1 MGKAAVLVVS
11 AVVLVACVAT
21 VGVVTVSNRQAADSS
36 KPQMAEL
43 STSQKNIQQFC
54 QPTDYR
60 QTCETTLSSVAG
72 DNTDPKDLVELVF
85 NITIDHIKKAFDHSS
100 TIQEAAKDPR
110 TSEALENCRE
120 LLDYAIGDLRT
131 SVDRLE
137 DFSMEKIDKFIDDL
151 KVWISATITYQE
163 TCLDGFE
170 GADTDAAASMRK
182 ALNSSAELTSNVLAI
197 VTSFGDTLE
206 KFELGNLN
214 RKLLA
219 VDAESFPSWVSGG
232 KRRLLQQS
240 PAELKPD
247 VTVAQDGSGDV
258 TTIADALLR
267 VPQNSA
273 KIVVMYIKEGVY
285 NEKVEI
291 GRSYTNLMMVGD
303 GPTKTKITGSLNF
316 IDGVAT
322 FKTATVA
329 VVGDGFIAKD
339 LWIENSA
346 GAEKHQAVALRV
358 QSDKSVFYNVR
369 LDGYQDTLYVHTHRQ
384 FYRECTITGTID
396 FIFGDSASIFQNC
409 LILARKPMDNQQNI
423 VTAQG
428 RKDRRST
435 GGIILHNCTISADP
449 EYYPFRD
456 KLPTF
461 LGRPWKEYSRTFVMQ
476 SQLDDLINPKG
487 WLPWL
492 GDFGLDTCFYTEID
506 NRGPGAD
513 KSQRATWRGV
523 KNVDLIHAQ
532 KFTVERFIQGKTWL
546 PQTGVPFIAG
556 LLPPSGSTN

>member
-1 MGKAAVLVVS
+1 M
-11 AVVLVACVAT
+11 
-21 VGVVTVSNRQAADSS
+21 
-36 KPQMAEL
+36 
-43 STSQKNIQQFC
+43 
-54 QPTDYR
+54 
-60 QTCETTLSSVAG
+60 
-72 DNTDPKDLVELVF
+72 
-85 NITIDHIKKAFDHSS
+85 
-100 TIQEAAKDPR
+100 
-110 TSEALENCRE
+110 
-120 LLDYAIGDLRT
+120 
-131 SVDRLE
+131 
-137 DFSMEKIDKFIDDL
+137 
-151 KVWISATITYQE
+151 
-163 TCLDGFE
+163 
-170 GADTDAAASMRK
+170 DA
-182 ALNSSAELTSNVLAI
+182 
-197 VTSFGDTLE
+197 
-206 KFELGNLN
+206 
-214 RKLLA
+214 
-219 VDAESFPSWVSGG
+219 
-232 KRRLLQQS
+232 
-240 PAELKPD
+240 
-247 VTVAQDGSGDV
+247 
-258 TTIADALLR
+258 
-267 VPQNSA
+267 
-273 KIVVMYIKEGVY
+273 
-285 NEKVEI
+285 
-291 GRSYTNLMMVGD
+291 
-303 GPTKTKITGSLNF
+303 
-316 IDGVAT
+316 
-322 FKTATVA
+322 A

-546 PQTGVPFIAG
+546 PQTGLRETILHRNP
-556 LLPPSGSTN
+556 LLSVDSVVHELLAEKIRLKSLVDKRTVAPSTPSVFAAPQRSMPHNQSRSTSKVFSDECAYCKEKGH

>member
-322 FKTATVA
+322 FKTATV
-329 VVGDGFIAKD
+329 GTPLIKIA
-339 LWIENSA
+339 
-346 GAEKHQAVALRV
+346 
-358 QSDKSVFYNVR
+358 
-369 LDGYQDTLYVHTHRQ
+369 T
-384 FYRECTITGTID
+384 
-396 FIFGDSASIFQNC
+396 
-409 LILARKPMDNQQNI
+409 
-423 VTAQG
+423 
-428 RKDRRST
+428 
-435 GGIILHNCTISADP
+435 
-449 EYYPFRD
+449 
-456 KLPTF
+456 
-461 LGRPWKEYSRTFVMQ
+461 
-476 SQLDDLINPKG
+476 
-487 WLPWL
+487 
-492 GDFGLDTCFYTEID
+492 
-506 NRGPGAD
+506 
-513 KSQRATWRGV
+513 
-523 KNVDLIHAQ
+523 
-532 KFTVERFIQGKTWL
+532 
-546 PQTGVPFIAG
+546 
-556 LLPPSGSTN
+556 